1 MPGRAKGPHD
11 REVQVLVSKEAHECA
26 TSCAEA
32 R

>member
-11 REVQVLVSKEAHECA
+11 REVQVLVGKEAHECA
-26 TSCAEA
+26 TSRAEA